1 MEYKYD
7 DSLLKSPLLFASK
20 PKRSSKQR
28 KEGLM
33 MTKKTK
39 KTVTIDKSGFVHKK
53 SVVKIEENR
62 PPKEEL
68 TLNFYTQRDAYEK
81 SMGNHKN
88 CCH

>member
-1 MEYKYD
+1 
-7 DSLLKSPLLFASK
+7 
-20 PKRSSKQR
+20 
-28 KEGLM
+28 M